1 MTDQTAQA
9 SLIWVTRIFAL
20 NPANIMAVFH
30 GKGGNI
36 EVYMSGFH
44 HHFSAA
50 DLTDA
55 GRALLCPP
63 PDPAVRYATPEAT
76 AA

>member
-1 MTDQTAQA
+1 MADQLVQ
-9 SLIWVTRIFAL
+9 SPLVWVTRTFAV
-20 NPANIMAVFH
+20 NPANILAVFH
-30 GKGGNI
+30 GKGAHI
-36 EVYMSGFH
+36 EVYLNGSH
-44 HHFSAA
+44 HQFIAV

-63 PDPAVRYATPEAT
+63 PDLAIRHEARAAT